1 MFFEVEAT
9 PIILS
14 STCPPNIINIRHSCM
29 STKKPSG
36 SGLKYFGA
44 ESSGLRIQPKT
55 VLIVSLIYIGIVVLL
70 HIYAK
75 LTAPAVVPSAE
86 ATDIPERPNS
96 KVTE

>member
-1 MFFEVEAT
+1 MT
-9 PIILS
+9 
-14 STCPPNIINIRHSCM
+14 
-29 STKKPSG
+29 TKKPAG
-36 SGLKYFGA
+36 SGLKYFGE

-75 LTAPAVVPSAE
+75 LTAPAVAPAAE
-86 ATDIPERPNS
+86 ASDIPEKPNT